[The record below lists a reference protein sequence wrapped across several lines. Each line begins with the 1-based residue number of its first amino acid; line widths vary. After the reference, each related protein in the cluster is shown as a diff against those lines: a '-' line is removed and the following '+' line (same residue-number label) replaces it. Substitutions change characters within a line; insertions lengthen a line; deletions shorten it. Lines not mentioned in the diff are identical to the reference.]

1 MTCSPDNRLKAR
13 HGEDCATVLTEPQ
26 AREILRRRRI
36 GQSLMAEARLL
47 SNTALAEKYDISHK
61 AVSRI
66 IAGKRWKTADA
77 KPSHNGMT
85 YADAVTLRDAAKERD
100 RLKSMAAE
108 HSVKRLALQY
118 GVSENMVT
126 LIGTGERW
134 VYLYHEQG

>member
-1 MTCSPDNRLKAR
+1 
-13 HGEDCATVLTEPQ
+13 
-26 AREILRRRRI
+26 
-36 GQSLMAEARLL
+36 MAEAKLL

-66 IAGKRWKTADA
+66 IAGKRWKAADV

-85 YADAVTLRDAAKERD
+85 YADAVTLRDAARERD
-100 RLKSMAAE
+100 RLKSLAAE

-134 VYLYHEQG
+134 VYLQTMREVNE